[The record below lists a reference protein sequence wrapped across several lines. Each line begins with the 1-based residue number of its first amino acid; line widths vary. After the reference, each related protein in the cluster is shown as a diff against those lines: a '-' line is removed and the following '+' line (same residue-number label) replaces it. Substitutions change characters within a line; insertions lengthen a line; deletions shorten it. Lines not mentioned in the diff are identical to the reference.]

1 MEGSVPML
9 KPEHLEQLIG
19 HAAEAGAALAES
31 FAQCFD
37 LAAGFQVGDSELLDD
52 VGPSAGFTGP
62 GLVVLVGFEDSAM
75 AVLLP
80 ATLPLPDWYATPTD
94 SQKSRLETLAMEW
107 SMNLLPP
114 DFEATSYATL
124 KVDKLLDF
132 VRGCRPMEA
141 AAAVTIDLSGGS
153 NGKLLLVGPLGA
165 PQYKLAAPPAAAPA
179 PAAAA
184 STARPAAAAPAASQ
198 PMAAAPPTVDPLAR
212 LRHLPVTISVR
223 VAEKRIP
230 VAQLLGITAGAL
242 ITFPKSSEAPLDLYV
257 NNALYCRGEAVKI
270 GEHFGLKID
279 QVGVVQTRITKVL
292 TG

>member
-1 MEGSVPML
+1 ML

-19 HAAEAGAALAES
+19 HAAESGAALAES
-31 FAQCFD
+31 FSQCFD
-37 LAAGFQVGDSELLDD
+37 IAAGFQVGDSELLDD
-52 VGPSAGFTGP
+52 VGPSAGYSGP
-62 GLVVLVGFEDSAM
+62 GLVVIVGFEDSAM

-80 ATLPLPDWYATPTD
+80 ETLPLPDWYATPNE

-124 KVDKLLDF
+124 KIEKLLDF
-132 VRGCRPMEA
+132 VRSCGPMEA

-153 NGKLLLVGPLGA
+153 SGKLLLVGPLGA
-165 PQYKLAAPPAAAPA
+165 PQYKVAAPPAAAAPA
-179 PAAAA
+179 PTQPA
-184 STARPAAAAPAASQ
+184 SAGMSDRGSPAASMPQ
-198 PMAAAPPTVDPLAR
+198 VPSAPPIDPLAR

-230 VAQLLGITAGAL
+230 VSQLLGITAGVL

-279 QVGVVQTRITKVL
+279 QVGVVQTRSVKVL

>member
-1 MEGSVPML
+1 ML

-19 HAAEAGAALAES
+19 HAAEAGAVLAES

-37 LAAGFQVGDSELLDD
+37 IAAGFQVGDSELLED
-52 VGPSAGFTGP
+52 VGPSAGYSGP

-80 ATLPLPDWYATPTD
+80 ATLPLPDWYAAPTD

-132 VRGCRPMEA
+132 VRGCGPMEA

-153 NGKLLLVGPLGA
+153 SGKLLLVGPLGA
-165 PQYKLAAPPAAAPA
+165 PQYKVDVAPA

-184 STARPAAAAPAASQ
+184 ASSAATPAATVPAASQ
-198 PMAAAPPTVDPLAR
+198 PMAAPPPAADPLAR

-279 QVGVVQTRITKVL
+279 QVGVVQTRAAKVL

>member
-1 MEGSVPML
+1 ML

-19 HAAEAGAALAES
+19 HAAESGAALAES
-31 FAQCFD
+31 FSQCFD

-52 VGPSAGFTGP
+52 VGPSAGYSGP

-75 AVLLP
+75 AVLIP
-80 ATLPLPDWYATPTD
+80 AVLPLPSWYAEPNE

-114 DFEATSYATL
+114 DFEATHYATL

-132 VRGCRPMEA
+132 IRSCAPMEA
-141 AAAVTIDLSGGS
+141 AAAVAIDLSGGS
-153 NGKLLLVGPLGA
+153 SGKLLLVGPLGA
-165 PQYKLAAPPAAAPA
+165 PQYKLAPAPTPAATTAAPS
-179 PAAAA
+179 P
-184 STARPAAAAPAASQ
+184 TARPAAS
-198 PMAAAPPTVDPLAR
+198 AAAPVVAPQPQVDPLAR
-212 LRHLPVTISVR
+212 LRQLPVTISVR

-279 QVGVVQTRITKVL
+279 QVGVVQTRAAKVL

>member
-1 MEGSVPML
+1 ML
-9 KPEHLEQLIG
+9 KPEHLERLIG
-19 HAAEAGAALAES
+19 HAAESGAALAES

-37 LAAGFQVGDSELLDD
+37 LAVGFQIGDSELLDD
-52 VGPSAGFTGP
+52 VGPSAGFSGP

-94 SQKSRLETLAMEW
+94 SQQSRLETLAMEW

-132 VRGCRPMEA
+132 VQGCRPMEA

-153 NGKLLLVGPLGA
+153 SGKLLLVGPLES
-165 PQYKLAAPPAAAPA
+165 PQYKLAAPSAAAPA
-179 PAAAA
+179 PAAARPSAGAAMA
-184 STARPAAAAPAASQ
+184 SA
-198 PMAAAPPTVDPLAR
+198 PMAAPPPTVDPLAR

-230 VAQLLGITAGAL
+230 VSQLLGITAGAL

-279 QVGVVQTRITKVL
+279 QVGVVQTRTSKVL